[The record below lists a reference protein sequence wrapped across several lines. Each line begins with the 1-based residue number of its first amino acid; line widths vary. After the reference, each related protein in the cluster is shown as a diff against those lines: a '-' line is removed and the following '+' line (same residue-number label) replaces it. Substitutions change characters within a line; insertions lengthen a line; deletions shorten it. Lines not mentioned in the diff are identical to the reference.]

1 MIRLLVLVYSILS
14 IEYNSIDK
22 YHLREVF
29 FYRIIYCK
37 LIYSDENPRTNIM
50 KRIILFTSLLLF
62 LFISC
67 ENLTNDDEDTIE
79 IVFNLDTRLDQDNN
93 GYYHLKLNPNEFQTL
108 HRISGHI
115 YGDDQPL
122 DVVNFN
128 WESSHYWIIG
138 DTLGY
143 IVNRGLTDQMEY
155 VSIDTSY
162 IIGFE
167 GFEVPTINCCSYS
180 NSEGEVN
187 TMFGPV
193 WTMRYDTVLVSVE
206 FYDIIQSFEIVL
218 D

>member
-1 MIRLLVLVYSILS
+1 MKKALLLVV
-14 IEYNSIDK
+14 
-22 YHLREVF
+22 
-29 FYRIIYCK
+29 
-37 LIYSDENPRTNIM
+37 
-50 KRIILFTSLLLF
+50 SLL
-62 LFISC
+62 FIFIGG
-67 ENLTNDDEDTIE
+67 ENFTTNNDNNEDEIE
-79 IVFNLDTRLDQDNN
+79 AVFNLDPRLDQDDN
-93 GYYHLKLNPNEFQTL
+93 GYFHLELDPTSFQTI

-115 YGDDQPL
+115 YGDGEPL
-122 DVVNFN
+122 DVVRFY
-128 WESSHYWIIG
+128 WESSHYWILG

-143 IVNRGLTDQMEY
+143 IVNIGLTDQMVY

-193 WTMRYDTVLVSVE
+193 WTMRYDTVLVSVGYINNNYN
-206 FYDIIQSFEIVL
+206 FISQSIEIVL

>member
-1 MIRLLVLVYSILS
+1 MKRLWLILPLLFILS
-14 IEYNSIDK
+14 CEDNLSKNEESHEYK
-22 YHLREVF
+22 FEH
-29 FYRIIYCK
+29 IY
-37 LIYSDENPRTNIM
+37 
-50 KRIILFTSLLLF
+50 
-62 LFISC
+62 
-67 ENLTNDDEDTIE
+67 
-79 IVFNLDTRLDQDNN
+79 LDTGITKDNN
-93 GYYHLKLNPNEFQTL
+93 GYFHLTLDRNRWQT
-108 HRISGHI
+108 I
-115 YGDDQPL
+115 YRVRGIVYRDDIPVEL
-122 DVVNFN
+122 VRFV

-193 WTMRYDTVLVSVE
+193 WTMRYDTVRVSVE
-206 FYDIIQSFEIVL
+206 FYDIIQTFEIVL

>member
-1 MIRLLVLVYSILS
+1 MKRLWLILPLLFILS
-14 IEYNSIDK
+14 CEDNLSKNEESHEYK
-22 YHLREVF
+22 FEH
-29 FYRIIYCK
+29 IY
-37 LIYSDENPRTNIM
+37 
-50 KRIILFTSLLLF
+50 
-62 LFISC
+62 
-67 ENLTNDDEDTIE
+67 
-79 IVFNLDTRLDQDNN
+79 LDTGITKDNN
-93 GYYHLKLNPNEFQTL
+93 GYFHLTLDRNRWQT
-108 HRISGHI
+108 I
-115 YGDDQPL
+115 YRVRGIVYRDDIPVEL
-122 DVVNFN
+122 VRFV

-193 WTMRYDTVLVSVE
+193 WTMRYDTVRISVE
-206 FYDIIQSFEIVL
+206 FYDIIQTFEIVL

>member
-1 MIRLLVLVYSILS
+1 MKKALLLVV
-14 IEYNSIDK
+14 
-22 YHLREVF
+22 
-29 FYRIIYCK
+29 
-37 LIYSDENPRTNIM
+37 
-50 KRIILFTSLLLF
+50 SLL
-62 LFISC
+62 FIFIGC
-67 ENLTNDDEDTIE
+67 ENFTTNNDNNEDEIE
-79 IVFNLDTRLDQDNN
+79 AVFNLDPRLDQDDN
-93 GYYHLKLNPNEFQTL
+93 GYFHLELDPTSFQTI

-115 YGDDQPL
+115 YGDGEPL
-122 DVVNFN
+122 DVVRFY
-128 WESSHYWIIG
+128 WESSHYWILG

-143 IVNRGLTDQMEY
+143 IVNIGLTDQMVY

-193 WTMRYDTVLVSVE
+193 WTMRYDTVLVSVGYINNNYN
-206 FYDIIQSFEIVL
+206 FISQSIEIVL

>member
-1 MIRLLVLVYSILS
+1 
-14 IEYNSIDK
+14 
-22 YHLREVF
+22 
-29 FYRIIYCK
+29 
-37 LIYSDENPRTNIM
+37 M
-50 KRIILFTSLLLF
+50 KRTLLFTSFLLF
-62 LFISC
+62 LFTSC
-67 ENLTNDDEDTIE
+67 ENLTNDDEDTVE
-79 IVFNLDTRLDQDNN
+79 IVFDLDTRLDQDNN
-93 GYYHLKLNPNEFQTL
+93 GYYHLELNPTTFQTL

-115 YGDDQPL
+115 YGDEQPL

-187 TMFGPV
+187 TMFAPV
-193 WTMRYDTVLVSVE
+193 WTMRYDTVFVSVG
-206 FYDIIQSFEIVL
+206 YLNYNYNYISQSIEIVL

>member
-1 MIRLLVLVYSILS
+1 M
-14 IEYNSIDK
+14 
-22 YHLREVF
+22 
-29 FYRIIYCK
+29 
-37 LIYSDENPRTNIM
+37 IYSDENPRTNIM

-67 ENLTNDDEDTIE
+67 ENLNNDDEDTIE

-93 GYYHLKLNPNEFQTL
+93 GYYHLELNPTTFQTL

-115 YGDDQPL
+115 YGDEQPL

>member
-1 MIRLLVLVYSILS
+1 M
-14 IEYNSIDK
+14 
-22 YHLREVF
+22 
-29 FYRIIYCK
+29 
-37 LIYSDENPRTNIM
+37 IYSDENPRTNIM

-67 ENLTNDDEDTIE
+67 ENLTNDDEDTVE

-193 WTMRYDTVLVSVE
+193 WTMRYDTVRVSVE
-206 FYDIIQSFEIVL
+206 FYDIIQTFEIVL

>member
-1 MIRLLVLVYSILS
+1 MKKALLLVV
-14 IEYNSIDK
+14 
-22 YHLREVF
+22 
-29 FYRIIYCK
+29 
-37 LIYSDENPRTNIM
+37 
-50 KRIILFTSLLLF
+50 SLL
-62 LFISC
+62 FIFIGC
-67 ENLTNDDEDTIE
+67 ENFTTNNDNNEDEIE
-79 IVFNLDTRLDQDNN
+79 AVFNLDPRLDQDDN
-93 GYYHLKLNPNEFQTL
+93 GYFHLELDPTSFQTI

-115 YGDDQPL
+115 YGDGEPL
-122 DVVNFN
+122 DVVRFY
-128 WESSHYWIIG
+128 WESSHYWILG

-143 IVNRGLTDQMEY
+143 IVNIGLTDQMVY

-193 WTMRYDTVLVSVE
+193 WTMRYDTILVSVGYINNNYN
-206 FYDIIQSFEIVL
+206 FISQSIEIVL

>member
-1 MIRLLVLVYSILS
+1 MKKALLLVV
-14 IEYNSIDK
+14 
-22 YHLREVF
+22 
-29 FYRIIYCK
+29 
-37 LIYSDENPRTNIM
+37 
-50 KRIILFTSLLLF
+50 SLL
-62 LFISC
+62 FIFIGC
-67 ENLTNDDEDTIE
+67 ENFTTNNDNNEDEIE
-79 IVFNLDTRLDQDNN
+79 AVFNLDPRLDQDDN
-93 GYYHLKLNPNEFQTL
+93 GYFHLELDPTSFQTI

-115 YGDDQPL
+115 YGDGEPL
-122 DVVNFN
+122 DVVRFY
-128 WESSHYWIIG
+128 WESSHYWILG

-143 IVNRGLTDQMEY
+143 IVNIALTDQMVY

-193 WTMRYDTVLVSVE
+193 WTMRYDTVLVSVGYINNNYN
-206 FYDIIQSFEIVL
+206 FISQSIEIVL

>member
-1 MIRLLVLVYSILS
+1 MKRLWLILPLLFILS
-14 IEYNSIDK
+14 CEDNLSKNEESHEYK
-22 YHLREVF
+22 FEH
-29 FYRIIYCK
+29 IY
-37 LIYSDENPRTNIM
+37 
-50 KRIILFTSLLLF
+50 
-62 LFISC
+62 
-67 ENLTNDDEDTIE
+67 
-79 IVFNLDTRLDQDNN
+79 LDTGITKDNN
-93 GYYHLKLNPNEFQTL
+93 GYFHLTLDRNRWQT
-108 HRISGHI
+108 I
-115 YGDDQPL
+115 YRVRGIVYRDDIPVEL
-122 DVVNFN
+122 VRFV

>member
-1 MIRLLVLVYSILS
+1 VRF
-14 IEYNSIDK
+14 D
-22 YHLREVF
+22 
-29 FYRIIYCK
+29 
-37 LIYSDENPRTNIM
+37 
-50 KRIILFTSLLLF
+50 
-62 LFISC
+62 
-67 ENLTNDDEDTIE
+67 
-79 IVFNLDTRLDQDNN
+79 
-93 GYYHLKLNPNEFQTL
+93 
-108 HRISGHI
+108 
-115 YGDDQPL
+115 
-122 DVVNFN
+122 

-193 WTMRYDTVLVSVE
+193 WTMRYDTVRVSVE
-206 FYDIIQSFEIVL
+206 FYGFIQSFEIVL

>member
-1 MIRLLVLVYSILS
+1 MKKALLLVV
-14 IEYNSIDK
+14 
-22 YHLREVF
+22 
-29 FYRIIYCK
+29 
-37 LIYSDENPRTNIM
+37 
-50 KRIILFTSLLLF
+50 SLL
-62 LFISC
+62 FIFIGC
-67 ENLTNDDEDTIE
+67 ENFTTNNHNNEDEIE
-79 IVFNLDTRLDQDNN
+79 VVFNLDPRLDQDDN
-93 GYYHLKLNPNEFQTL
+93 GYFHLELDPTSFQTI

-115 YGDDQPL
+115 YGDGEPL
-122 DVVNFN
+122 DVVRFY
-128 WESSHYWIIG
+128 WESSHYWILG

-143 IVNRGLTDQMEY
+143 IVNIGLTDQMVY

-193 WTMRYDTVLVSVE
+193 WTMRYDTVLVSVGYINNNYN
-206 FYDIIQSFEIVL
+206 FISQSIEIVL